1 LILDENSV
9 SQEDLGAGFFFRD
22 EDVGKNRAEAAK
34 PRIQSLNPLVA
45 VETIASC
52 SSTDLN
58 TLSGLIA
65 SVDLVCATDFGRD
78 FLVRVN
84 EVCRQFNKPLYAGG
98 TYGLLGYIFCDLLS
112 HSYLSPDRNQAKDAP
127 PRTIKL
133 TACYPPLSQ
142 ALSFNWSALSKRQTK
157 EINPATIVTIL
168 ALWEFEAQNGVL
180 PSDLEHVPQLE
191 TWARAL
197 ITSTRVNT
205 QVLPSPP
212 TDLLRATATTANHEF
227 SPVCA
232 IVGGILAQDI
242 LKSLAAREPPIA
254 NFFAFDGNTGSGTVC
269 RMHMDQ

>member
-52 SSTDLN
+52 SSTDLI

-112 HSYLSPDRNQAKDAP
+112 HSYLSP
-127 PRTIKL
+127 T
-133 TACYPPLSQ
+133 C
-142 ALSFNWSALSKRQTK
+142 
-157 EINPATIVTIL
+157 
-168 ALWEFEAQNGVL
+168 
-180 PSDLEHVPQLE
+180 
-191 TWARAL
+191 
-197 ITSTRVNT
+197 
-205 QVLPSPP
+205 
-212 TDLLRATATTANHEF
+212 
-227 SPVCA
+227 
-232 IVGGILAQDI
+232 
-242 LKSLAAREPPIA
+242 
-254 NFFAFDGNTGSGTVC
+254 
-269 RMHMDQ
+269 